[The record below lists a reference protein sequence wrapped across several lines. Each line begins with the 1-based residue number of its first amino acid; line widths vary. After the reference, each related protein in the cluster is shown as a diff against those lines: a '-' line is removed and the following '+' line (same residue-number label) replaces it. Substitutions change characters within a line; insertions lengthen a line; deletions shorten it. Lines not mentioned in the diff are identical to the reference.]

1 MSLDEMA
8 TIAARYD
15 TSMAWAMLRALADM
29 GIVIATPRT
38 ASHAYDHLR
47 WCFANHG
54 SPMDAFR

>member
-15 TSMAWAMLRALADM
+15 TVMAWAMLRTLAEM
-29 GIVIATPRT
+29 GVVVATPSR

-47 WCFANHG
+47 WCFRNHG
-54 SPMDAFR
+54 SPMDALR